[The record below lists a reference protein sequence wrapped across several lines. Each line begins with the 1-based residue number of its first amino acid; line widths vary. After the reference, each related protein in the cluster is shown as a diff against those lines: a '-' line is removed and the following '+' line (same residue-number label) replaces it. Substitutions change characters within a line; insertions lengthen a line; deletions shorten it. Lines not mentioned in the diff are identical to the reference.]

1 MSKVK
6 INPAELHSLSPYLH
20 MQFAEPLS
28 NADISVD
35 AAWNYV
41 ENCWEKNF
49 VKLIQRLS
57 PPMIRWGGCF
67 ASYYHWKEAVGP
79 RSSRVPMLNLS
90 WDGIFSNQIGTAE
103 FVELCR
109 IANNA
114 EPLMCVNMESD
125 GRKTWAC
132 PAPGMNRLGTADEAA
147 EWVDYCNNPDNK
159 LRRQHGYADPLTIR
173 YWQIG
178 NETSYRY
185 PEANGDRKWV
195 HDGYDARQNCEAAKR
210 FATAMRKADSNLKL
224 LAWGDDDYAKL
235 ICEELGDQIDLIAFH
250 SHWVLHKDNRGI
262 VLAEQYTRQN
272 PDSIWE
278 VMLSTSK
285 ELDEKIRSMKE
296 QVKPYNKRLAMTEG
310 HFCIMDGRDRGD
322 VLSTWAAGVAY
333 AKNLNTIARHSDVLD
348 IATCADFFGN
358 LWQVNAMMLPTPVYA
373 GKAYLMPVGEV
384 MGLYSAHCGKSVV
397 KAECAD
403 KDVDITASITG
414 NKVYLH
420 IVNTSA
426 HSAANIPLEVEG
438 KTIVKAEAWEIA
450 ANPWK
455 EINQL
460 DTECFLPVKRTID
473 PAVYTLPAA
482 GVAAI
487 ELEIK

>member
-1 MSKVK
+1 MNK
-6 INPAELHSLSPYLH
+6 ISIDPTPLHTLSPYLH

-49 VKLIQRLS
+49 VNLIKRLA

-79 RSSRVPMLNLS
+79 RSARTPMLNLA
-90 WDGIFSNQIGTAE
+90 WDGVFSNQIGTAE

-109 IANNA
+109 IANA

-125 GRKTWAC
+125 GRKTWAV
-132 PAPGMNRLGTADEAA
+132 PVPGLDRRGTADEAA

-159 LRRQHGYADPLTIR
+159 LRISHGYRDPLTIR

-178 NETSYRY
+178 NETSYLY
-185 PEANGDRKWV
+185 PEAIGDRVWV
-195 HDGYDARQNCEAAKR
+195 RDGYSSKENAEAARR
-210 FATAMRKADSNLKL
+210 FATAMRKVDSSLKL
-224 LAWGDDDYAKL
+224 LAWGDDGYAKD
-235 ICEELGDQIDLIAFH
+235 ICEKLGDLIDLVAFH
-250 SHWVLHKDNRGI
+250 SHWVFNNDERGHA
-262 VLAEQYTRQN
+262 LAGNYCRQN
-272 PDSIWE
+272 PDKVWE
-278 VMLSTSK
+278 TLLSASK
-285 ELDEKIRSMKE
+285 ELDEKISSMKE

-310 HFCIMDGRDRGD
+310 HFCICDGRDRGD

-358 LWQVNAMMLPTPVYA
+358 RWQVNAMMLPTPVYA

-384 MGLYSAHCGKSVV
+384 MGLYSAHCGKFAA
-397 KAECAD
+397 KAECSD
-403 KDVDITASITG
+403 RDVDVTASVDG
-414 NKVYLH
+414 NKVFLH
-420 IVNTSA
+420 IVNTNA
-426 HSAANIPLEVEG
+426 HSAAKLPLEVAN
-438 KTIVKAEAWEIA
+438 KKIVKAQAWGI
-450 ANPWK
+450 NSDPWK

-460 DTECFLPVKRTID
+460 DTDCFLPCRKEIN
-473 PAVYTLPAA
+473 AEHYSIPAA
-482 GVAAI
+482 GVAAV
-487 ELEIK
+487 ELELA